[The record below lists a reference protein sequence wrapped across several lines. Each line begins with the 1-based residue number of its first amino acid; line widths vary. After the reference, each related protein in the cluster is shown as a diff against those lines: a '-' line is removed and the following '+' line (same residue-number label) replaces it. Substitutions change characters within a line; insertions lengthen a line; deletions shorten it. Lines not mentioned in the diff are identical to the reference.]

1 VGLLG
6 GCCGMT
12 FDYTSPSFSLEPG
25 TSVFFPHLTSLLAG
39 ADEREY
45 LNFSVSKP
53 CTHRINRKKPPKDR
67 HHTYIMYLVLF
78 IYSSQ

>member
-1 VGLLG
+1 
-6 GCCGMT
+6 
-12 FDYTSPSFSLEPG
+12 
-25 TSVFFPHLTSLLAG
+25 LAS